1 MSSYNEKR
9 KRVQR
14 IVLCA
19 AISVLIDNRRRQLF
33 KKKQVKRF
41 WRRSIFRDRKL
52 HSQYYTL
59 YKNLRE
65 NDREF
70 HYRYLRMSKERFD
83 HLLSL
88 IREKITTKNTMMRE
102 NV

>member
-19 AISVLIDNRRRQLF
+19 AISVLIDNRRGQLF
-33 KKKQVKRF
+33 KKKQVEHF
-41 WRRSIFRDRKL
+41 WRRSVFRDRKL

-59 YKNLRE
+59 QESQRK
-65 NDREF
+65 
-70 HYRYLRMSKERFD
+70 
-83 HLLSL
+83 
-88 IREKITTKNTMMRE
+88 
-102 NV
+102 